1 MAFDKYVLGIL
12 SFYLTQALWGLW
24 LCQFCSKVS
33 FVSVFSGPS
42 RSRLYAQYQPEVCYG
57 LYWDC
62 TAGRW
67 MWPRKRLS
75 ELNWAD
81 IQELL
86 NICLGAPS
94 VWQLG
99 TFSPF
104 LCLLLEMRLGSVQWS
119 DPDKIFLQR
128 CSTPLGFWDR
138 KGQYPGC
145 RSKAVSLD
153 ASQISQGSLPFF
165 GNLFGENLSS
175 KRSAFRRNPPL
186 GMLHFSCSWKSDS
199 SFRWERSVV
208 GCKDAA
214 ILLYYQHIALPS
226 TSHGTSQGVAGQCFG
241 PPHTQPWLCHTS
253 PCGISAWYLFSGP
266 LWLRPRAPHASMQKV
281 VLSGFT
287 LQIMQPFQTHLSPLM
302 YSWQK

>member
-33 FVSVFSGPS
+33 FVSAFSGPS
-42 RSRLYAQYQPEVCYG
+42 QSCLYAQYQPEVCYDFC
-57 LYWDC
+57 WDC

-75 ELNWAD
+75 WTL
-81 IQELL
+81 ELL
-86 NICLGAPS
+86 NIFLGAPS
-94 VWQLG
+94 LWHLR
-99 TFSPF
+99 TSSPF
-104 LCLLLEMRLGSVQWS
+104 LCLLLVMRLGSVQWS
-119 DPDKIFLQR
+119 GPDEIFLQR
-128 CSTPLGFWDR
+128 CSTPLGFWDW

-145 RSKAVSLD
+145 RSKAVSFN
-153 ASQISQGSLPFF
+153 ASQISQDSLPFF
-165 GNLFGENLSS
+165 GSLFGENLSS

-199 SFRWERSVV
+199 SFRWGGSVV

-214 ILLYYQHIALPS
+214 ILLYYQYTALPS
-226 TSHGTSQGVAGQCFG
+226 TSQGISQGVAGQCFG
-241 PPHTQPWLCHTS
+241 PAHIQPWLCHTS
-253 PCGISAWYLFSGP
+253 PCWISAWYLFSGL
-266 LWLRPRAPHASMQKV
+266 LWLGPRAPHASMQKV
-281 VLSGFT
+281 MLSGFT
-287 LQIMQPFQTHLSPLM
+287 LQIMQPFQTHLSPRV